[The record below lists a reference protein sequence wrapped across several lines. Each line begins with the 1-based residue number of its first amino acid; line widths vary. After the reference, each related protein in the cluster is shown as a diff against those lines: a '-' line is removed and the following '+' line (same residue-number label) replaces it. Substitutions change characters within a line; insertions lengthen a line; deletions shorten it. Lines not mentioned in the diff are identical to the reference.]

1 MATSTIT
8 IRLPEET
15 IEKLQRLAKSE
26 GKSLSVLGR
35 DMIIAALDGP
45 AAERSAN
52 QDALVIEYLQGF
64 GGVLMALTHETV
76 AARFFAEM
84 ATNYATDM
92 ESLLRERKVMDAEA
106 KALLMKQFQDAALKA
121 AQDTWNRV
129 LGLERK

>member
-15 IEKLQRLAKSE
+15 IEKLQRVAKSE
-26 GKSLSVLGR
+26 GKSASVLGR
-35 DMIIAALDGP
+35 DMIVAALEG
-45 AAERSAN
+45 AVAKRGAN

-106 KALLMKQFQDAALKA
+106 KAELMKQFQDAAVKA
-121 AQDTWNRV
+121 AQETWNRV
-129 LGLERK
+129 LGLSK